1 MIFAGGINMAAN
13 EQIANNANTANKTIR
28 NFRTAPDIE
37 NFYRFVHENGL
48 RAEAKKVL
56 EVIVTERKLQMKKK
70 KKTRGRK
77 KKVLQ

>member
-1 MIFAGGINMAAN
+1 MAEVA
-13 EQIANNANTANKTIR
+13 QNTQQGAAKNIR

-37 NFYRFVHENGL
+37 NFYRFVHENDL

-56 EVIVTERKLQMKKK
+56 ELIVSERKALAKKK

-77 KKVLQ
+77 KKQKVLQ